1 MNKLQIARL
10 FRTKCLA
17 AVLGLT
23 GCFCSMSVALAS
35 EDLLEHGRYVFYA
48 AGCVSCHTSD
58 QLMAGGRPVVTP
70 FGTFYPPNIT
80 PHREYGIG
88 AWTEEDIVR
97 ALREGLNPQGEHY
110 YPAFPYPS
118 YTRITRQDM
127 RALYAYLMT
136 LPASSRKIRPH
147 DLLWPYSS
155 RPMVAYWKVGGFTP
169 GEFSANP
176 EKSPQWNRGAYL
188 ADALGHCSECHTTRD
203 YLGTPRHDRYL
214 AGTCTGPDGRRVPNI
229 TPDRETGIGHWTC
242 EELMT
247 FLKTGRRPDGS
258 YTDSLMAEV
267 LGTSCMRLTGDDL
280 HSLVIYL
287 QSLPP
292 IHNDLDALCAPFD
305 DSVFFE

>member
-1 MNKLQIARL
+1 MNKLQIAKL
-10 FRTKCLA
+10 FRIKSLA
-17 AVLGLT
+17 AVLGLA
-23 GCFCSMSVALAS
+23 GYFCSMSVALAS

-88 AWTEEDIVR
+88 AWTEKDFVR

-118 YTRITRQDM
+118 YTRMTHQDM
-127 RALYAYLMT
+127 QALYAYLMT
-136 LPASSRKIRPH
+136 LPASSRENRPH
-147 DLLWPYSS
+147 NIYWPFSS
-155 RPMVAYWKVGGFTP
+155 RSMIPYWKAGRFTP
-169 GEFSANP
+169 GEFLADP
-176 EKSPQWNRGAYL
+176 GKSPQRNRGAYL
-188 ADALGHCSECHTTRD
+188 ADALGHCSECHTPRD
-203 YLGTPRHDRYL
+203 YLGAPHRDLYL
-214 AGTCTGPDGRRVPNI
+214 AGTCTGPEGKRVPNI
-229 TPDRETGIGHWTC
+229 TPDKETGIGNWAY

-247 FLKTGRRPDGS
+247 FLKTGKRPDGG
-258 YTDSLMAEV
+258 YTDSLMIEV
-267 LGTSCMRLTGDDL
+267 LGTSCMQLTGYDL
-280 HSLVIYL
+280 HSLAIYL

-305 DSVFFE
+305 DSFMYE